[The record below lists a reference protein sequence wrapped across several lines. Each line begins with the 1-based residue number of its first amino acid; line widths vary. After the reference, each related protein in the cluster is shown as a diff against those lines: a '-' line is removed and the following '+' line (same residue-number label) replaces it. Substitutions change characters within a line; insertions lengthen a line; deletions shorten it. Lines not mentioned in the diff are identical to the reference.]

1 MIFGAKL
8 NLHIQFCQW
17 HFLYYYKKKM
27 KTILALK
34 VAIVTIIM
42 QQTIQSQE
50 VKKETKTVEVK
61 YNIENCVN
69 HFDLDKATKTKVGYQ
84 YWFADKNFT
93 QENTLKMSI
102 VEPGKSTHAP
112 HHHVEEEIFYILE
125 GKAQFYLDGKTITG
139 GPNTSF
145 YCPSNVEH
153 GISNIGATDLK
164 YLVIKKDLR

>member
-1 MIFGAKL
+1 MKL
-8 NLHIQFCQW
+8 ST
-17 HFLYYYKKKM
+17 
-27 KTILALK
+27 TIK
-34 VAIVTIIM
+34 VAIAALIT
-42 QQTIQSQE
+42 QTIQSQQQN
-50 VKKETKTVEVK
+50 KETSQAEIK
-61 YNIENCVN
+61 YTIENCVN

-112 HHHVEEEIFYILE
+112 HHHVEEEFFYILE
-125 GKAQFYLDGKTITG
+125 GTAQFYLDGKTVVA

-145 YCPSNVEH
+145 YCPSNMEH
-153 GISNIGATDLK
+153 GISNVGKTDLK